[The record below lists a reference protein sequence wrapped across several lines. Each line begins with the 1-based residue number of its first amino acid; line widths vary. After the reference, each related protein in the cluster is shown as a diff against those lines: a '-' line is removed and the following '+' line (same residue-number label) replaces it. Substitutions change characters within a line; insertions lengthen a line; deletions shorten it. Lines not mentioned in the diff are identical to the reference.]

1 MGEENPKHSE
11 RLRIDRRRLLKT
23 SVAITAVNFA
33 PNVALSESSL
43 VVSAQPI
50 STASEAILNVC
61 ATTAR
66 RLAEIRRRNETR
78 REAKLDLLPIVKEL
92 RRMKEAEDSQKFSDA
107 FGRFA
112 AKHRQA
118 VWDEVLQPRREVLG
132 DPNWRPRY
140 FSEGVGY
147 QGEVFR
153 ILRQQFEAHE
163 KVIGSTDEY
172 RDQASGQFAR
182 WPNLTVAK
190 LPKLPVSLR

>member
-1 MGEENPKHSE
+1 MAEELPNRSAQLP
-11 RLRIDRRRLLKT
+11 IDRRRLLKT
-23 SVAITAVNFA
+23 SVAITAATLA
-33 PNVALSESSL
+33 PILGPSETAPVV
-43 VVSAQPI
+43 VVSTQTA

-66 RLAEIRRRNETR
+66 RIAEIRRRNETR

-92 RRMKEAEDSQKFSDA
+92 RRMKETEDSQKFSDA

-112 AKHRQA
+112 ANHRQA
-118 VWDEVLQPRREVLG
+118 VWDEVLQLRRKVLG

-153 ILRQQFEAHE
+153 ILRERFEAGGLRRIDWHTLRHRCGPPRSG
-163 KVIGSTDEY
+163 I
-172 RDQASGQFAR
+172 DQ
-182 WPNLTVAK
+182 
-190 LPKLPVSLR
+190 